1 MLPKQRQSYGRS
13 RMPHRRSRHGQ
24 AHGDRALA
32 ALTLAR
38 RAACHFV
45 AARWPELA
53 AVTPEVTSPPQQP
66 LPPELLERLGLRG
79 DQPGAPAAGTVYT
92 FTFVGEMTCADG
104 ARTPL
109 VASVTV
115 DDHQRIVK
123 TSVSK

>member
-13 RMPHRRSRHGQ
+13 RMPHRRSRQAQ
-24 AHGDRALA
+24 AHGDRALP

-38 RAACHFV
+38 RTACHFV

-53 AVTPEVTSPPQQP
+53 TVAPEVTSPAQRP
-66 LPPELLERLGLRG
+66 LPPELLERLGLS
-79 DQPGAPAAGTVYT
+79 DDPSVVPAAGTAYT
-92 FTFVGEMTCADG
+92 FTFVGEITCADG

-115 DDHQRIVK
+115 DDRQRIIK